1 MPAAG
6 DAQELG
12 ERIEQLLGQVREAV
26 NARTRE
32 RVEELV
38 RLLLQLHGEGLSRA
52 MELLDEAGRRTLAA
66 DPLVSSLLVL
76 HDLHPD
82 DVHTRIQRA
91 LDRVRPYLGSHAGGI
106 EFLGV
111 DGAGVAHLRLEGS
124 CNGCPSSTVTVKLAV
139 EQAVLEAA
147 PELERIDVEGVA
159 APRQPASN
167 GGGGAWRPLSGAEDL
182 PDGGLSSQIIDGA
195 QVLVCRAKGT
205 LFAFRDGCGRCG
217 SSLERGV
224 LDGDTLVC
232 PACHQR
238 FDVRKAGRALEGHDR
253 HLYPLPLLVEAGA
266 ARVALPEART

>member
-6 DAQELG
+6 DVQEVG
-12 ERIEQLLGQVREAV
+12 ERIEQLLTQVREAV

-38 RLLLQLHGEGLSRA
+38 RLLLELHGHGLARV
-52 MELLDEAGRRTLAA
+52 MELLDEGGRRALAG

-76 HDLHPD
+76 HEVHPD
-82 DVHTRIQRA
+82 DVQTRIQRA

-106 EFLGV
+106 DFLGV

-147 PELERIDVEGVA
+147 PELERIEVEGVA
-159 APRQPASN
+159 APRQPASD
-167 GGGGAWRPLSGAEDL
+167 GGGAWRPLAGAQTL
-182 PDGGLSSQIIDGA
+182 PDGALSSQVIDGA

-205 LFAFRDGCGRCG
+205 LFAFRDGCARCG
-217 SSLERGV
+217 SSLGRGV

-232 PACHQR
+232 PACQQR

-253 HLYPLPLLVEAGA
+253 PLYPLPLLVESGA
-266 ARVALPEART
+266 ARIALPEART

>member
-1 MPAAG
+1 MPATR
-6 DAQELG
+6 DAQEVG
-12 ERIEQLLGQVREAV
+12 ERIDQLLGQVREAV

-38 RLLLQLHGEGLSRA
+38 RLLLELHGHGLARV
-52 MELLDEAGRRTLAA
+52 MELLDQGGRRALAA
-66 DPLVSSLLVL
+66 DPLVASLLVL

-82 DVHTRIQRA
+82 DVHTRIQKA

-147 PELERIDVEGVA
+147 PELERIEVEGVA
-159 APRQPASN
+159 PPRHAAPDGS
-167 GGGGAWRPLSGAEDL
+167 GAWRTLSGAEGI
-182 PDGGLSSQIIDGA
+182 PDGGLASQVVDGA

-205 LFAFRDGCGRCG
+205 LFAFRDGCARCG
-217 SSLERGV
+217 SGLERGV

-232 PACHQR
+232 PACQQR

-253 HLYPLPLLVEAGA
+253 HLYPLPLLVEAGG
-266 ARVALPEART
+266 ARVALPEARA